1 MIYNSNP
8 TNNDYDIFNSG
19 GMSFEQP
26 PASLYTE
33 YVDPI
38 STLEQERDRLLNT
51 LEADKEVFIGW
62 LTTINIKH
70 VSTLKM
76 ETLELLI
83 SCWLT
88 SKQHYS
94 YINQLIRSNYNAI
107 RS

>member
-1 MIYNSNP
+1 MKPNIDYN
-8 TNNDYDIFNSG
+8 DMFNSG

-38 STLEQERDRLLNT
+38 SSLELERDKLLDT
-51 LEADKEVFIGW
+51 LEADKEVFLGW

-70 VSTLKM
+70 ISTLKM
-76 ETLELLI
+76 ETLQLLV
-83 SCWLT
+83 SCWLA
-88 SKQHYS
+88 SKKHYS
-94 YINQLIRSNYNAI
+94 YINQLIRSNNNAI